1 MPKWNNK
8 NAEPLEVGDRVAV
21 RNFNRAEK
29 NVRLIWRI
37 SAIREHPLN
46 KNLQVLILG
55 RWIRREHVSYW
66 PDQYE
71 IEERAKEARKI
82 NWICEQRRR
91 PKVAWINQASGEAV
105 YWYDIIN
112 LSKLIGKAIQ
122 FKPDFVQVGEDKF
135 APDRSADCSP
145 EWDEEP
151 GDYEEPEEEWHD
163 SDGL

>member
-8 NAEPLEVGDRVAV
+8 NAEPLEVGDRVTV
-21 RNFNRAEK
+21 RNFNRNGDK
-29 NVRLIWRI
+29 RQLVWRI
-37 SAIREHPLN
+37 SDIREVRRGPE
-46 KNLQVLILG
+46 KRLQVLIFG
-55 RWIRREHVSYW
+55 RWYRREHVSYW

-91 PKVAWINQASGEAV
+91 PKVAWINQTSGEAV

-112 LSKLIGKAIQ
+112 LSKLISQKIQ
-122 FKPDFVQVGEDKF
+122 FKPDFVQVGEDRF

-151 GDYEEPEEEWHD
+151 GDYEEPEEEWFE
-163 SDGL
+163 